1 MTELEALVEEALY
14 QTVRTIDDKKSIVLD
29 TSNGLL
35 YFKKILSVYNISVFS
50 WLRENKNPKIPQIK
64 SFRQDGDQ
72 LIVIEE
78 FIQGKTLDEK
88 LEEGISFSEKKRI
101 LMDIC
106 EGLTFLHGAK
116 PPIIHRDL
124 KASNIMLT
132 EDGNVKIIDYDA
144 AKIYVKNEK
153 SDTVL
158 IGTHGIAAPEQYG
171 FAQSDARTDI

>member
-88 LEEGISFSEKKRI
+88 LEEG
-101 LMDIC
+101 
-106 EGLTFLHGAK
+106 
-116 PPIIHRDL
+116 
-124 KASNIMLT
+124 
-132 EDGNVKIIDYDA
+132 
-144 AKIYVKNEK
+144 
-153 SDTVL
+153 
-158 IGTHGIAAPEQYG
+158 
-171 FAQSDARTDI
+171 